1 MEQRYS
7 VQQIKFE
14 LLSYLKEFGTHGP
27 DWTIAV
33 VAGPDDGLI
42 KDITLN
48 QNEDEIWICKPTLS
62 AKAASIIAQ
71 HMVSRFDLNLLKSS
85 SGSEDQ
91 STEKNWV
98 MMYRGAKQNVVA

>member
-27 DWTIAV
+27 DWTIAIV
-33 VAGPDDGLI
+33 SGPDDGLV
-42 KDITLN
+42 KDITSD
-48 QNEDEIWICKPTLS
+48 QNDEEIWICKPTLS

-71 HMVSRFDLNLLKSS
+71 HMVSRFDLNLLKAPSLNE
-85 SGSEDQ
+85 GEPK
-91 STEKNWV
+91 ERNWV
-98 MMYRGAKQNVVA
+98 MMYRGAKQNVAA